1 MKLILQSIRQ
11 LLLWTVVTGVLYPL
25 VMTVGLQA
33 LFPRQAAGSL
43 VVRDGKVVGSAFIA
57 QQFSGPTYFWPRPSA
72 GNSSPFAGAP
82 NAYATVPSGASNLGP
97 TSASL
102 QSNVQGFAKALRDA
116 HKLPADAP
124 VPADLIT
131 TSASGLDPEI
141 SPEAAR
147 FQVAR
152 VAGAR
157 GMPADQVGALV
168 EKFVQPRQWGF
179 LGEARVNVL
188 LLNLALDE
196 AAGRKP

>member
-11 LLLWTVVTGVLYPL
+11 LILWTVVTGILYPL
-25 VMTVGLQA
+25 VMTVVFQA
-33 LFPRQAAGSL
+33 LFPKQAAGSL
-43 VVRDGKVVGSAFIA
+43 VMRDGKVVGSVFIA

-72 GNSSPFAGAP
+72 GNSSPVAGAP

-102 QSNVQGFAKALRDA
+102 QTNVQGFAKALRDA

-131 TSASGLDPEI
+131 TSASGLDPDI

-147 FQVAR
+147 FQIAR
-152 VAGAR
+152 VAEAR
-157 GMPADQVGALV
+157 KMSVDQVTAVV
-168 EKFVQPRQWGF
+168 EKFIQPRQWGF
-179 LGEARVNVL
+179 LGEPRVNVL
-188 LLNLALDE
+188 LLNLGLDE
-196 AAGRKP
+196 AAAAHP

>member
-11 LLLWTVVTGVLYPL
+11 LLFWTVVTGMLYPL
-25 VMTVGLQA
+25 VMTVAFQA
-33 LFPRQAAGSL
+33 LFPKQSAGSL
-43 VVRDGKVVGSAFIA
+43 VLRDGKVVGSALIA

-72 GNSSPFAGAP
+72 GNSSPVAGAP

-102 QSNVQGFAKALRDA
+102 QTNVQGFAKALRDA
-116 HKLPADAP
+116 HKLAADAP

-131 TSASGLDPEI
+131 TSASGVDPDI

-147 FQVAR
+147 FQIAR
-152 VAGAR
+152 VAAAR
-157 GMPADQVGALV
+157 KMSVDQVTALV
-168 EKFVQPRQWGF
+168 EKFIQPRQWGF
-179 LGEARVNVL
+179 LGEPRVNVL

-196 AAGRKP
+196 ATAPKT

>member
-1 MKLILQSIRQ
+1 MKLILQSIKQ
-11 LLLWTVVTGVLYPL
+11 LILWSVVCGIIYPF
-25 VMTVGLQA
+25 VMTVAFQT
-33 LFPRQAAGSL
+33 LFPKQAAGSL
-43 VVRDGKVVGSAFIA
+43 VMRDGKVVGSALIA
-57 QQFSGPTYFWPRPSA
+57 QQFQGPKYFWPRPSA
-72 GNSSPFAGAP
+72 GNSSPVLGAP

-124 VPADLIT
+124 VPADLVF
-131 TSASGLDPEI
+131 TSASGVDPEI

-147 FQVAR
+147 FQIAR
-152 VAGAR
+152 VAAAR
-157 GMPADQVGALV
+157 GMPVDQVSALV

-179 LGEARVNVL
+179 LGEPRVNVL

-196 AAGRKP
+196 ANPAKA

>member
-11 LLLWTVVTGVLYPL
+11 LILWTLVTGVLYPL
-25 VMTVGLQA
+25 VLTVAFQA

-43 VVRDGKVVGSAFIA
+43 VMRDGKVVGSVFIA

-72 GNSSPFAGAP
+72 GNSSPVAGAP

-131 TSASGLDPEI
+131 TSASGVDPEI

-152 VAGAR
+152 VAAAR
-157 GMPADQVGALV
+157 GLPAERVGALV

-179 LGEARVNVL
+179 LGEPRVNVL

-196 AAGRKP
+196 EAGAKH